1 MSNAGTRSDAHALA
15 ATGTARRDAPR
26 DAARANADA
35 AGQAAG
41 ALLRATA
48 IQKRYRMGA
57 GWLEVLQNCDL
68 AIGDGEFLAIM
79 GKSGSGKST
88 LLHILGALDVPQ
100 DGQVVFDGQP
110 LFAPPGRRKLRTSA
124 IDVFSADERRRIALR
139 RRVFGFVFQ
148 FYHLLPELNVLENV
162 LLPCMVDSTLFGWW
176 GRRRAAR
183 AAASAILER
192 VGLGARLRHRPSQ
205 LSGGERQRVAV
216 ARALVHQPRLLLAD
230 EPTGNLDAES
240 GAQLM
245 DLLAGLHR
253 DGQTIVMVTH
263 DPSVA
268 RYADRVVLLEKGR
281 IALPP
286 DGPPASA

>member
-1 MSNAGTRSDAHALA
+1 MSNTGTRSDAHVPAPS
-15 ATGTARRDAPR
+15 GTARPNEPQ
-26 DAARANADA
+26 DAAHTNAVA
-35 AGQAAG
+35 AGV
-41 ALLRATA
+41 LLRAA
-48 IQKRYRMGA
+48 GIQKRYRMGA
-57 GWLEVLQNCDL
+57 GWLDVLQHCDL

-100 DGQVVFDGQP
+100 DGQVVFDGSP
-110 LFAPPGRRKLRTSA
+110 LFAPPDRRRLRTSA
-124 IDVFSADERRRIALR
+124 TDVFSADERRRIRLR

-162 LLPCMVDSTLFGWW
+162 LLPCMVDSSLLAWW

-183 AAASAILER
+183 AAATAILER
-192 VGLGARLRHRPSQ
+192 VGLGQRLRHRPNQ

-263 DPSVA
+263 DPGVA
-268 RYADRVVLLEKGR
+268 RYADRVVLLERGR
-281 IALPP
+281 IVPMP
-286 DGPPASA
+286 RGTSPSA